1 LLDRNQPLWLPEGSV
16 RAIIALFS
24 VVAIIAFFIVVGG
37 EVAIAALSVALGSI
51 ITFYFTK
58 EKQQGEQAELEAY
71 VARLED
77 ELIED

>member
-1 LLDRNQPLWLPEGSV
+1 MLDRNQPLWLPEGSV